1 MKFAVCNEIFEDAN
15 LAEAYSFARESGYTG
30 LEVAPFTL
38 GDAPTRLTSEQ
49 RQEFSNQARDA
60 GLEIIGLHW
69 LLVKTEGYHLTTN
82 QQSVRKKT
90 QDYFE
95 ELIELCADLGGSIMV
110 LGSPKQRNF
119 SPPMTHA
126 DAMKNAADT
135 LSGVTEL
142 LEKYGVTI
150 AIEPLGPGE
159 GNFLNLASQ
168 GVELIKMID
177 HPNIR
182 LHLDVKAMS
191 SEPEP
196 IDKVIR
202 DNKAY
207 TVHFHAND
215 PNLLGPG
222 MGDFDQRPVFKALQV
237 TNYQGWVSVEVF
249 DFKLGYEE
257 ILRQSMR
264 GMQSA
269 IQSFPSI

>member
-1 MKFAVCNEIFEDAN
+1 M
-15 LAEAYSFARESGYTG
+15 
-30 LEVAPFTL
+30 
-38 GDAPTRLTSEQ
+38 
-49 RQEFSNQARDA
+49 
-60 GLEIIGLHW
+60 HW
-69 LLVKTEGYHLTTN
+69 LLVKTDGYHLTTN
-82 QQSVRKKT
+82 TTAIRKKT

-95 ELIELCADLGGSIMV
+95 QLIELCADLGGSIMV

-119 SPPMTHA
+119 TAPMTHA

-135 LSGVTEL
+135 LSGLTEL

-150 AIEPLGPGE
+150 AIESLGPSE

-168 GVELIKMID
+168 GVELIKLID

-196 IDKVIR
+196 VDKIIH
-202 DNKAY
+202 DHQAY

-222 MGDFDQRPVFKALQV
+222 MGEFDQAPVFKALLETQ
-237 TNYQGWVSVEVF
+237 YRGWVSVEVF
-249 DFKLGYEE
+249 NFELGYQE
-257 ILRQSMR
+257 ILRQSML
-264 GMQSA
+264 GMQAA
-269 IQSFPSI
+269 IHANPTSL

>member
-15 LAEAYSFARESGYTG
+15 LAEAYAFARETGYTG

-82 QQSVRKKT
+82 QHSVRKKT

-110 LGSPKQRNF
+110 LGSPKQRSF
-119 SPPMTHA
+119 TAPMTHA

-168 GVELIKMID
+168 GVALIKMID

-196 IDKVIR
+196 VDKIIK

-207 TVHFHAND
+207 TVHVHAND

-222 MGDFDQRPVFKALQV
+222 MGEFDQRPVFKALHE

-257 ILRQSMR
+257 ILRQSMQ